1 MGVSLA
7 RQFAELAV
15 TEPETVNRWLAALPD
30 TMLREIDRQEW
41 WWTCR
46 PEQIPPEGDW
56 FIHMMLSGRGSGKT
70 RSGSEWLV
78 EQIVRHPTDRSG
90 TPTEWLVVAETLSDC
105 REICLEGP
113 SGILRV
119 LDRREIEYH
128 FTRSP
133 KPRVLFRETGVK
145 IHFEGADKPDVG
157 RGHNAAG
164 GWLDEI
170 VKWKEPRRIWTEGI
184 MPSMR
189 ADLYGDHPRVFV
201 TTTPKPIDLLIEWLK
216 RDDGS
221 VSVVR
226 GSTFDNADNLSSA
239 VLDELRRRY
248 GNTLIGRQ
256 ELYGEMLEA
265 ITGALFQWEDIDR
278 SRLDV
283 GPVNV
288 MYRVCGV
295 DPSLVGGEGI
305 DGGRAP
311 DEMGVVVASRDVND
325 HIYIIA
331 DESRALS
338 GREAAR
344 HVWAVFH
351 QYECDVLVYENNL
364 GKQWMADVLTDAY
377 VEMRGMGLFPDHTN
391 PPMVGIDA
399 KHGKVLR
406 AEPVAMRYQQGRVH
420 HLGRFLE
427 LENQMISWDPLDAN
441 KHNSP
446 DRLDALVH
454 ACRYLMGTER
464 RTARIHRPREMVGTQ
479 TMGMNGGYAGSG
491 LYVPR

>member
-7 RQFAELAV
+7 RQFAELARTDPGAV
-15 TEPETVNRWLAALPD
+15 QQWLDTLPEP
-30 TMLREIDRQEW
+30 MLREIDRQEW

-46 PEQIPPEGDW
+46 PEQIPPDGDW

-70 RSGSEWLV
+70 RAGSEWLV
-78 EQIVRHPTDRSG
+78 EQIVRHPHDRSG
-90 TPTEWLVVAETLSDC
+90 APTEWLVVAETLSDC

-113 SGILRV
+113 SGILRI
-119 LDRREIEYH
+119 LDRRGIKYH
-128 FTRSP
+128 YTRSP
-133 KPRVLFRETGVK
+133 KPKIFFPQTSAK

-164 GWLDEI
+164 GWLDE
-170 VKWKEPRRIWTEGI
+170 VAKWRDPGRIWTEGI
-184 MPSMR
+184 MPSLR
-189 ADLYGDHPRVFV
+189 ADLIGDHPRVFV
-201 TTTPKPIDLLIEWLK
+201 TTTPKPIPLLINWLK

-256 ELYGEMLEA
+256 ELYGEILEA
-265 ITGALFQWEDIDR
+265 IAGAMFQFEVIER
-278 SRLDV
+278 NRLEA

-295 DPSLVGGEGI
+295 DPSLVGGEDI
-305 DGGRAP
+305 DGGRTP
-311 DEMGVVVASRDVND
+311 DEMGVVVASRDVKD
-325 HIYIIA
+325 HIYIVA
-331 DESRALS
+331 DESRSLS
-338 GREAAR
+338 GRDAAM
-344 HVWAVFH
+344 HVWNVFH
-351 QYECDVLVYENNL
+351 RYECDALVYENNL

-377 VEMRGMGLFPDHTN
+377 REMQNEGFFPAMTT

-406 AEPVAMRYQQGRVH
+406 AEPVAMRYQQDRVH
-420 HLGRFLE
+420 HLGRFE
-427 LENQMISWDPLDAN
+427 TLENQMISWDPLDAN

-464 RTARIHRPREMVGTQ
+464 RTVRIHRPAALAGTSSA
-479 TMGMNGGYAGSG
+479 YVGSG
-491 LYVPR
+491 LYAPR